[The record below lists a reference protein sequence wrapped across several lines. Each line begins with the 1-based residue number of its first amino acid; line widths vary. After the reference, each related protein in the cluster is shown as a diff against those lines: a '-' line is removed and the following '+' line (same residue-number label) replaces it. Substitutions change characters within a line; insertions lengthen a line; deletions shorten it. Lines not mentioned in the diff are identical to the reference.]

1 MAIIFTQRG
10 DFSKTK
16 RYLRKLKEK
25 NYRPILER
33 YANEGLRILQSATP
47 EDTGVT
53 ADSWS
58 YKIVINRSKFSIQ
71 WLNNHTNNG
80 IPIVILLQY
89 GHGTRGGTFV
99 EGRDFI
105 NPGMKPL
112 FEKISEEIWKEV
124 TSL

>member
-1 MAIIFTQRG
+1 LAIIFTQRG

-58 YKIVINRSKFSIQ
+58 YKIVINGSKFSIQ

>member
-10 DFSKTK
+10 DFNRTEK
-16 RYLRKLKEK
+16 YLTKLKTK
-25 NYRPILER
+25 NYRPILEK
-33 YANEGLRILQSATP
+33 YANEGLKVLRSATP
-47 EDTGVT
+47 KETGVT

-58 YKIVINRSKFSIQ
+58 YRIVISGSKFSIQ
-71 WLNNHTNNG
+71 WLNDHRSDG

-105 NPGMKPL
+105 NPVMRPL
-112 FEKISEEIWKEV
+112 FEKISDDIWKEV

>member
-1 MAIIFTQRG
+1 LAIIFRQSG
-10 DFSKTK
+10 DFSNTQ
-16 RYLRKLKEK
+16 RYLKRLREK
-25 NYRPILER
+25 NYRPILEK
-33 YANEGLRILQSATP
+33 YANEGLSLLRSATP
-47 EDTGVT
+47 KDSGLT

-71 WLNNHTNNG
+71 WLNDHKNDG

-105 NPGMKPL
+105 NPSMKPL
-112 FEKISEEIWKEV
+112 FEKISADIWKEV

>member
-1 MAIIFTQRG
+1 MAIKFTQRG
-10 DFSKTK
+10 DFSRTHK
-16 RYLRKLKEK
+16 YLTKLKTK

-33 YANEGLRILQSATP
+33 YANVGLNALRSATP
-47 EDTGVT
+47 KDTGET
-53 ADSWS
+53 SSSWS
-58 YKIVINRSKFSIQ
+58 YKVIVTRTGFGIQ
-71 WLNNHTNNG
+71 WFNSHTNNN

-105 NPGMKPL
+105 NPAMKPI
-112 FEKISEEIWKEV
+112 FERISEEIWKEV

>member
-10 DFSKTK
+10 DFSRTE

-33 YANEGLRILQSATP
+33 YANAGLQILRSATP

-71 WLNNHTNNG
+71 WLNNHENNG